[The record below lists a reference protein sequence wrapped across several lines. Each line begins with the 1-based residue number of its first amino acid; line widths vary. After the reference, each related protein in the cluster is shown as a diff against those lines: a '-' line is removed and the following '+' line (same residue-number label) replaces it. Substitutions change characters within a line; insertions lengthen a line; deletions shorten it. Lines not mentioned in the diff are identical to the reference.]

1 MSYAKTLKGINDLDG
16 INDINTHWGVEGY
29 IVLIID
35 NWLWAGYVLTLD
47 PTKPVSMTKMV
58 SMTLMD
64 IEVLKDILL
73 TIDNWLWTGYLLT
86 PKTLKRNRLPGW
98 YQWHLYKLRGW
109 RVYYWLLTFDFGQ
122 VMYWPPKP
130 IPHNCHFLYA
140 NAISR
145 PGKGTPKK
153 CVNSRHCL
161 TTKQRKTILWS

>member
-47 PTKPVSMTKMV
+47 PTKLVSITKMV
-58 SMTLMD
+58 SMTSMD

-86 PKTLKRNRLPGW
+86 PKTGKYDVW
-98 YQWHLYKLRGW
+98 WHIVWSGGCCGNIMRAMWHIVAYCDCCGNIMRANLKLRLIQSRLEAKLLSQAG
-109 RVYYWLLTFDFGQ
+109 RVQTWALPCRD
-122 VMYWPPKP
+122 
-130 IPHNCHFLYA
+130 
-140 NAISR
+140 
-145 PGKGTPKK
+145 
-153 CVNSRHCL
+153 
-161 TTKQRKTILWS
+161 